1 MSNVNPDETTSQKI
15 VEAYERGARILEIE
29 EEFDVARAALY
40 NVLDKAGVLPNRA
53 NRGEKLK
60 GNTEALASLY
70 EIIDSKKRY
79 VKQLE
84 GLLET
89 HGIEIPE
96 EISD

>member
-1 MSNVNPDETTSQKI
+1 MR
-15 VEAYERGARILEIE
+15 ARGAGRPE
-29 EEFDVARAALY
+29 
-40 NVLDKAGVLPNRA
+40 
-53 NRGEKLK
+53 LK

-70 EIIDSKKRY
+70 EIIDSNKRY